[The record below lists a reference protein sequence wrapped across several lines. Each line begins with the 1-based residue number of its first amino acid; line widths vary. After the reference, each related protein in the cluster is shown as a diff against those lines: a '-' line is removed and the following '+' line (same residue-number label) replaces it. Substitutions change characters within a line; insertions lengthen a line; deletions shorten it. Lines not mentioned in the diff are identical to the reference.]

1 MQGVNM
7 KRKTIVL
14 SCLFV
19 LVVAAFF
26 SGCAGMHKASESNFK
41 EPTVALSHV
50 ELEHYFGWWFYG
62 AKVEPTKGKA
72 GNNGAPLDYA
82 FIFEITNPNKYPIKL
97 DGLSF
102 SVALEEF
109 GLNRVISPEAMWI
122 PPGKT
127 NQLRVH
133 AMFDVRPVQM
143 SLLVTGGFK
152 LKEKGIS
159 FWDQL
164 EKWWTEAPN
173 FSYPVSVNEGSAVF
187 TADGVT
193 KVVPFAATFP

>member
-26 SGCAGMHKASESNFK
+26 SGCAGMYKASESNFK

-97 DGLSF
+97 DGFSF

-109 GLNRVISPEAMWI
+109 GLNRAIAPETMWI

-193 KVVPFAATFP
+193 KVVPFEATFP

>member
-26 SGCAGMHKASESNFK
+26 SGCAGMYKASESNFK

-50 ELEHYFGWWFYG
+50 ELEHYFGWWFYD

-82 FIFEITNPNKYPIKL
+82 FIFEITNPNKYPILL
-97 DGLSF
+97 DGFSF

>member
-1 MQGVNM
+1 MR
-7 KRKTIVL
+7 KRSILLTCFSIFIIV
-14 SCLFV
+14 
-19 LVVAAFF
+19 AFLT
-26 SGCAGMHKASESNFK
+26 GCAGLMAKPTEKNFK
-41 EPTVALSHV
+41 APTVTLSHV

-62 AKVEPTKGKA
+62 SKVKPDKGKA
-72 GNNGAPLDYA
+72 GNNGAPMDFA
-82 FIFEITNPNKYPIKL
+82 FIYEITNPNDYPILL
-97 DGLSF
+97 DGFSF

-109 GLNRVISPEAMWI
+109 NLNRVISPETMWI

-133 AMFDVRPVQM
+133 ALFDVRPVQM

-164 EKWWTEAPN
+164 EKWWTGAPN
-173 FSYPVSVNEGSAVF
+173 FSYPISANEGSAIF
-187 TADGVT
+187 KADGIT
-193 KVVPFAATFP
+193 KVVPFNATFP

>member
-7 KRKTIVL
+7 KRKSIVL
-14 SCLFV
+14 SCLLA

-26 SGCAGMHKASESNFK
+26 TGCAGMQKASETNF
-41 EPTVALSHV
+41 ETPTVALSHV

-82 FIFEITNPNKYPIKL
+82 FVFEITNPNSYPILL
-97 DGLSF
+97 DGFSF

-109 GLNRVISPEAMWI
+109 GLNRAISPETMWI
-122 PPGKT
+122 PAGKT

-133 AMFDVRPVQM
+133 AMFDVRPVQL

-152 LKEKGIS
+152 LKEKGVS
-159 FWDQL
+159 FWDQM

-173 FSYPVSVNEGSAVF
+173 FSFPVSVTEGSAVF
-187 TADGVT
+187 NADGVT
-193 KVVPFAATFP
+193 RVVPFNATFP